1 MADDLP
7 ELWLWNSA
15 EIRAG
20 SSKLIGFGPKSYY
33 DVELHYVTD
42 WSLA

>member
-20 SSKLIGFGPKSYY
+20 SKALVGLGPKSYY
-33 DVELHYVTD
+33 DVELHYVSE
-42 WSLA
+42 WSLG